1 MTGNSTQTLQP
12 EIAPSQRTPA
22 RFNRRRFLTG
32 AGLTLAGLTVY
43 STEIARHQLT
53 LEHRDIHIARL
64 PDAFH
69 GFRIAQLSD
78 IHFEE
83 FTEPTFLKYAVHR
96 VNQLRPDLVL
106 LTGDFISAG
115 PRPYTFSYEAAVRC
129 AEILRHLQCPLRFAI
144 LGNHDVQVG
153 ADHVLAALSSHGITP
168 LVDQYLP
175 IERDGQRLWLSGLH

>member
-1 MTGNSTQTLQP
+1 MTGDTTQTLPPDTGPCPQ
-12 EIAPSQRTPA
+12 TPA
-22 RFNRRRFLTG
+22 QAPTRFNRRRFLTG

-43 STEIARHQLT
+43 STEIARHELIT
-53 LEHRDIHIARL
+53 EHRAIRTARL

-106 LTGDFISAG
+106 LTGDFVSAG
-115 PRPYTFSYEAAVRC
+115 PRPYTFAFEAAQRC
-129 AEILRHLQCPLRFAI
+129 AAILRNLQCPLRYAI
-144 LGNHDVQVG
+144 LGNHDAQIG
-153 ADHVLAALSSHGITP
+153 AEHVLTPLISNGIT
-168 LVDQYLP
+168 
-175 IERDGQRLWLSGLH
+175 